1 MFSRAGQR
9 FYAAVRLFSDKRK
22 GKIMNTSLPGALTD
36 SISDRE
42 IRHSAIARMAAAQG
56 MVLLENDGT
65 LPLADNACVALYG
78 GGARYTIKGGTGS
91 GSVNSRKPTDIDTG
105 LRRAGLR
112 IMTDDWLD
120 EYDRLYRAAREQWE
134 KDIYAMSVP
143 GDFNSLYRAHASN
156 PLPMPAGPLVTD
168 GNKADTDTAIYVISR
183 VSGEGA
189 DRKAAKGD
197 YYLSD
202 EEYEMLRS
210 ITEHY
215 DRTVVVL
222 NVGGVMDLSFADT
235 LRISAIVLMMQAGI
249 EGGSALA
256 DILTGKVNPS
266 GRLTDTWAVNYG
278 DYPASATFSH
288 NNGNL
293 IEEKYYEGIYV
304 GYRYFDSF
312 NIKPRYPF
320 GYGLSYTDFS
330 MNAGEMKVT
339 GSDISVT
346 VTVTNTGAAAGKQ
359 VVLLFAACP
368 DGRRIKEAKRLVAF
382 TKTKELLPGQ
392 SQDVTLSF
400 GAGGLASYHA
410 GRSSWYYDA
419 GDYYLLVGTNAQ
431 EWTVCGKLHLGKE
444 VWERRL
450 TPVCPLADS
459 LKELEAP
466 TPARTEWTGMLSSL
480 TSGKTMTADL
490 YPAAAVK
497 AGEPGPEPEKEEDR
511 AAGILARMTDEEKAN
526 LVCGAHSSDP
536 AAFIGSAAIHV
547 PGAAGETSSCL
558 TEKFGIQPAVMA
570 DGPAGLRLTQRYQID
585 NETGK
590 PILMTPYQG
599 LQNRIF
605 RTEFLREGAPSR
617 YQFCTAIPI
626 GTLLAQSFDTEL
638 MESVGRMIAAEME
651 EFNISLW
658 LAPGMNIHRDPL
670 CGRNFEYY
678 SEDPLVSGKM
688 AAAITR
694 GVQSVKGRGVT
705 IKHFACNNQE
715 ENRRGVSSIVSER
728 ALREIYLKG
737 FEIAV
742 KEAMPAA
749 IMTSYNKINGIHT
762 ANSYDL
768 CTVIARQEWG
778 FEGIIMT
785 DWTVTNSNGGGSAAK
800 CVRAGNDLIMP
811 GRDSDVR
818 EILEAL
824 REDNDQSLPSE
835 YLDACCLRIMKY
847 LLSLG

>member
-1 MFSRAGQR
+1 
-9 FYAAVRLFSDKRK
+9 
-22 GKIMNTSLPGALTD
+22 MNNWLPGTLTD
-36 SISDRE
+36 KISERE
-42 IRHSAIARMAAAQG
+42 KRHSAIARKAAADG

-65 LPLADNACVALYG
+65 LPFKEHARVALYG

-91 GSVNSRKPTDIDTG
+91 GSVNSRKPVSIDSG
-105 LRRAGLR
+105 LRSAGLCV
-112 IMTDDWLD
+112 MTDDWLD
-120 EYDRLYRAAREQWE
+120 EYGRLYDKAREKWE
-134 KDIYAMSVP
+134 KEIYASSVP
-143 GDFNSLYRAHASN
+143 GDFSSLYRAHASN
-156 PLPMPAGPLVTD
+156 PLPMPGGCLVTD
-168 GNKADTDTAIYVISR
+168 ENKADTDTAVYVISR

-189 DRKAAKGD
+189 DRKARKGD

-215 DRTVVVL
+215 DRTIVVL
-222 NVGGVMDLSFADT
+222 NVGGVVDLSFLDT
-235 LRISAIVLMMQAGI
+235 LRISAVVLMMQAGI

-256 DILTGKVNPS
+256 DILTGRVNPS
-266 GRLTDTWAVNYG
+266 GRLTDTWAGKYS

-288 NNGNL
+288 NNGNI

-312 NIKPRYPF
+312 GIKPRYPF
-320 GYGLSYTDFS
+320 GYGLSYTKFS
-330 MNAGEMKVT
+330 MSTGELSVC
-339 GSDISVT
+339 GSEISVP
-346 VTVTNTGAAAGKQ
+346 VTVTNTGSCPGKQ
-359 VVLLFAACP
+359 VVLLFASCP
-368 DGRRIKEAKRLVAF
+368 DGRRVKEAKRLAAF
-382 TKTKELLPGQ
+382 AKTKELAPGE
-392 SQDVTLSF
+392 SEEIILSF
-400 GAGGLASYHA
+400 SAAALSSYHA

-419 GDYYLLVGTNAQ
+419 GDYYLLAGTNAQ
-431 EWTVCGKLHLGKE
+431 EWTVCGKLHLETE
-444 VWERRL
+444 VWGERL
-450 TPVCPLADS
+450 KPICPLMDS
-459 LKELEAP
+459 LKEKEAP
-466 TPARTEWTGMLSSL
+466 ASARKDRAEMLSASY
-480 TSGKTMTADL
+480 SGKGQEADL
-490 YPAAAVK
+490 YPAAVLAL
-497 AGEPGPEPEKEEDR
+497 KEESVTPDSEDCSR
-511 AAGILARMTDEEKAN
+511 AAGILGRMTDEEKAS

-547 PGAAGETSSCL
+547 PGAAGETSPCI
-558 TEKFGIQPAVMA
+558 TEKFGIQPAVLA
-570 DGPAGLRLTQRYQID
+570 DGPAGLRLTQRYQT
-585 NETGK
+585 NPETGE
-590 PILMTPYQG
+590 IYLMSPYQS

-605 RTEFLREGAPSR
+605 GTSFLKEGAVDH
-617 YQFCTAIPI
+617 YQFCTAIPV
-626 GTLLAQSFDTEL
+626 GTLLAQSFDTDL

-688 AAAITR
+688 ASAVTR

-749 IMTSYNKINGIHT
+749 IMTSYNKVNGVHT

-768 CTVIARQEWG
+768 CTVVARQEWG
-778 FEGIIMT
+778 FKGIIMT
-785 DWTVTNSNGGGSAAK
+785 DWTVTNSDGGGSAAK
-800 CVRAGNDLIMP
+800 CVLAGNDLIMP
-811 GRDSDVR
+811 GRDSDVQ

-824 REDNDQSLPSE
+824 REDNDQSLPEE
-835 YLDACCLRIMKY
+835 YLNACCLRIIKY
-847 LLSLG
+847 LLSVNE